1 MKRWINIL
9 YVVTFILCL
18 GTLFGTCSVIVYCCS
33 GNSELMYDGI
43 LDNTKIKIEKDLG
56 NATMASYMTV
66 YIDNIKVYNEKC
78 FLRDTVENVR
88 WYKNIGILQIF
99 LREKTKYETYRDTIT
114 INIKSIKNQQ

>member
-1 MKRWINIL
+1 
-9 YVVTFILCL
+9 
-18 GTLFGTCSVIVYCCS
+18 
-33 GNSELMYDGI
+33 MYDGI